1 MKQSDHIDTILP
13 AYFCGKLSP
22 EQKQIIEAW
31 KNASEENG
39 LIFKKAESVWKG
51 LDLLREMRTY
61 DTGRALLKV
70 HAAILREQALPDPN
84 VSGNAQIE
92 PDHNQTLPYTAG
104 QARLSIRARQGQTME
119 YPADREPHLSKT
131 GQPEKSGDFQTIR
144 HKGFL
149 FYWQRIAA
157 ILLLP
162 VIFFG
167 IAYYFINDKT
177 DSGTAAW
184 QTISTPPGV
193 KSQTQLPD
201 GTKVWLNS
209 DTRLSYPVTFAH
221 NRRQVKLEGEAFFEV
236 VKNSRQPFC
245 VDLGKIGI
253 EVTGTA
259 FNAINYIGEK
269 QTEVILTSGKI
280 NLLDQHGNKRRL
292 VTEMTP
298 GEKAIFRESSGKI
311 AIQRVDTDKY
321 TSWIHGRLVFRDDA
335 MAEVIRR
342 LNRWFNVE
350 IEIPDSEIAQY
361 VYTATFS
368 DETIEQILDLF
379 KRTSPV
385 QYTVIPAPRNDDG
398 SFGKQRII
406 LKPR

>member
-1 MKQSDHIDTILP
+1 MKQAHNFETLLP
-13 AYFCGKLSP
+13 SCFSGKLSP
-22 EQKQIIEAW
+22 EEKQALEDW
-31 KNASEENG
+31 RNASEENR
-39 LIFKKAESVWKG
+39 LIFKNAENVWKS
-51 LDLLREMRTY
+51 LDLLQEMRTY
-61 DTGRALLKV
+61 
-70 HAAILREQALPDPN
+70 N
-84 VSGNAQIE
+84 
-92 PDHNQTLPYTAG
+92 AG
-104 QARLSIRARQGQTME
+104 QA
-119 YPADREPHLSKT
+119 LSKVNVSIKREQSQNQSDLVGREKHPSKMNVKT
-131 GQPEKSGDFQTIR
+131 GHISGGGR
-144 HKGFL
+144 KGFL

-162 VIFFG
+162 VILSG
-167 IAYYFINDKT
+167 IAYYFFNNAT
-177 DSGTAAW
+177 DSETAGW
-184 QTISTPPGV
+184 QTVSTPPGV

-209 DTRLSYPVTFAH
+209 DTRLSYPVTFAR

-259 FNAINYIGEK
+259 FNAINYIDEK

-292 VTEMTP
+292 VTEMNP

-335 MAEVIRR
+335 MAEVVRR

-350 IEIPDSEIAQY
+350 IEIPDPEIAQY